1 MAVALALGVVALV
14 LVLEVVVLT
23 LVALLTS
30 LEMPRLHRGSQS
42 VGCGGE

>member
-1 MAVALALGVVALV
+1 MAVALALGVVA